1 MSEKHFIDNANYKQ
15 TLQSLNSGTTKG
27 NMVHYR
33 PKSSRTC
40 PHDTTFIY
48 KPKEATNPTKMGL
61 ISLRPPLYIL
71 YKAWTC
77 QKTRTYM
84 SITSNILFRSLSVTF
99 SPTYSFDV
107 LVEAFV
113 NTATLR
119 LCWVFNL
126 LLQLQYTSWLPAALR
141 CCFWV
146 VEPLIR
152 HAASTRQW
160 LWLWCGVGWVVLIL
174 VDSYGSPRWR
184 KRPSLL
190 CQSLKCLMLLELGGC
205 LLKI

>member
-1 MSEKHFIDNANYKQ
+1 MTIDFIIKIRDS
-15 TLQSLNSGTTKG
+15 T
-27 NMVHYR
+27 
-33 PKSSRTC
+33 
-40 PHDTTFIY
+40 
-48 KPKEATNPTKMGL
+48 
-61 ISLRPPLYIL
+61 RPPLYIL

-77 QKTRTYM
+77 QKTRTYI

-113 NTATLR
+113 NTATPR

-126 LLQLQYTSWLPAALR
+126 LLQLQCASWLLAALR

-152 HAASTRQW
+152 HTASTHQW

-174 VDSYGSPRWR
+174 VDSCGSPRWR
-184 KRPSLL
+184 KRLSLL
-190 CQSLKCLMLLELGGC
+190 RQSLKFHMLLELGGC
-205 LLKI
+205 LLEL